1 MSFGEFL
8 INIFIK
14 MTWLSDL
21 IFYIFGVLNLDLN
34 QKIVISLHFFLYEVV
49 KIFILISVIIF
60 IISYIQSYFSSNKIE
75 KMLIKYKGI
84 RANLIGAGLGIIS
97 PFCSCSSIP
106 IFIGIA
112 RTGVPIG
119 VSFSFLIASPLIDLA
134 SLIFLITI
142 FGVKI
147 GIIYTVIG
155 VILAV
160 TAGTIIE
167 KLNLRKELLLD
178 NNGGGC
184 GSAINGSG
192 SGSGDTVTSSCSSG
206 VVSNSRCGSGDNK
219 SSALGD
225 SDNKTA
231 CCSSKLDND
240 IHDNK
245 SSALGDS
252 NNKTAC
258 CSSTLDNNIHDN
270 KSSALDDSNN
280 KTACCSST
288 LDNNIHDNKSSALD
302 DSNNKTACCSSTPDT
317 TPNDTTTSCC
327 DSGDSN
333 NINIKQLTKKDRVT
347 YSKTQMLSILKKT
360 WIYIV
365 ISIAIGSAIHNYIP
379 EQLVES
385 FISSTKY
392 ISVLLATVAGVP
404 IYTDEMSAMIIGN
417 AFYNKGMPL
426 GTVLAFML
434 SAAALSIPSM
444 IILKSVMTKKLLF
457 IFIALVTVGIII
469 IGYIFNLISFI
480 F

>member
-1 MSFGEFL
+1 
-8 INIFIK
+8 
-14 MTWLSDL
+14 MTWLSDMISYL
-21 IFYIFGVLNLDLN
+21 FELLNLDLN
-34 QKIVISLHFFLYEVV
+34 QKIVMALHFFIYEVI

-60 IISYIQSYFSSNKIE
+60 SISYIQSYFSSNKIE
-75 KMLIKYKGI
+75 RILIKYKGI

-134 SLIFLITI
+134 SLIFLVTI

-147 GIIYTVIG
+147 GVVYTVIG

-167 KLNLRKELLLD
+167 KLNLKKELLLD
-178 NNGGGC
+178 NS
-184 GSAINGSG
+184 SASCNSTVNDSSRGAHNTRNY
-192 SGSGDTVTSSCSSG
+192 DTNILSASCNSTVNDSSVLSSDNCSSNNDK
-206 VVSNSRCGSGDNK
+206 NSVL
-219 SSALGD
+219 SSSYD
-225 SDNKTA
+225 TYNM
-231 CCSSKLDND
+231 
-240 IHDNK
+240 
-245 SSALGDS
+245 S
-252 NNKTAC
+252 NNSKNLC
-258 CSSTLDNNIHDN
+258 YRSTLDSNINDDKTN
-270 KSSALDDSNN
+270 ALNSSD
-280 KTACCSST
+280 KTAYY
-288 LDNNIHDNKSSALD
+288 
-302 DSNNKTACCSSTPDT
+302 SSTPNSNTISSSCNT
-317 TPNDTTTSCC
+317 TLNNITSSCC
-327 DSGDSN
+327 DSGSDNSD
-333 NINIKQLTKKDRVT
+333 NIKPITKKDRLT
-347 YSKTQMLSILKKT
+347 FSRKQMLSILNKT

-365 ISIAIGSAIHNYIP
+365 VSIAIGSAIHNYIP
-379 EQLVES
+379 EQLIEN

-426 GTVLAFML
+426 GTVLSFML

-444 IILKSVMTKKLLF
+444 IILKSVMSKKLLF
-457 IFIALVTVGIII
+457 IFIILVTGGIII
-469 IGYIFNLISFI
+469 IGYIFNLIWFI

>member
-1 MSFGEFL
+1 MGFGELF
-8 INIFIK
+8 INVFIK
-14 MTWLSDL
+14 MTWLSD
-21 IFYIFGVLNLDLN
+21 IIYYMFGVLNLDLN

-60 IISYIQSYFSSNKIE
+60 MISYIQSYFSSNKIE

-160 TAGTIIE
+160 TAGAIIE
-167 KLNLRKELLLD
+167 KLDLKKELLLD
-178 NNGGGC
+178 KESSSCGTGGNTVTSNC
-184 GSAINGSG
+184 GTGDNAVTSNCGTGDNAVTSSCGTGDNAVTSSCGTGGNTVTSNCG
-192 SGSGDTVTSSCSSG
+192 TGDNAVTSSCGSGDNTVTSSCA
-206 VVSNSRCGSGDNK
+206 SGDNAVTSNCGTGDNAITSNCATGDNTVT
-219 SSALGD
+219 SSCG
-225 SDNKTA
+225 
-231 CCSSKLDND
+231 
-240 IHDNK
+240 
-245 SSALGDS
+245 SAE
-252 NNKTAC
+252 NN
-258 CSSTLDNNIHDN
+258 NN
-270 KSSALDDSNN
+270 
-280 KTACCSST
+280 
-288 LDNNIHDNKSSALD
+288 
-302 DSNNKTACCSSTPDT
+302 
-317 TPNDTTTSCC
+317 
-327 DSGDSN
+327 
-333 NINIKQLTKKDRVT
+333 QLTKLDRLK
-347 YSKTQMLSILKKT
+347 YSKKQMLSILGKT

-426 GTVLAFML
+426 GTVLSFML

-444 IILKSVMTKKLLF
+444 IILKSVMSKKLLF

>member
-1 MSFGEFL
+1 MSFGELL

-21 IFYIFGVLNLDLN
+21 IFYVFGVLNLDLN

-184 GSAINGSG
+184 GSAISGSG

-206 VVSNSRCGSGDNK
+206 VVSNSRCGSG
-219 SSALGD
+219 
-225 SDNKTA
+225 
-231 CCSSKLDND
+231 
-240 IHDNK
+240 
-245 SSALGDS
+245 
-252 NNKTAC
+252 
-258 CSSTLDNNIHDN
+258 DN

-333 NINIKQLTKKDRVT
+333 NININTNIKQLTKKDRVT